1 MITQQSSIHA
11 ANVRITFQLFCWE
24 RNKLISTKN
33 HCFVVYLSAFILFN
47 SEGMT
52 S

>member
-24 RNKLISTKN
+24 RNKLISTTN
-33 HCFVVYLSAFILFN
+33 FVYLLLGLFAT
-47 SEGMT
+47 T
-52 S
+52 SIDFV

>member
-24 RNKLISTKN
+24 RNKLISTTN
-33 HCFVVYLSAFILFN
+33 FVYLLLLGLFV
-47 SEGMT
+47 T
-52 S
+52 SIDLVQ